1 MNMSPETAK
10 SAPSLFGR
18 CAPSIWPLRLTNS
31 APAPAIRPV
40 TAYTRVRGP
49 TSKVPVTDS
58 YKELAAWAGTTVL
71 WGALVAWLRRGTG
84 NGDPIGWDVGLC
96 VAVWAALTLWGACD
110 VYAGWCAED
119 M

>member
-1 MNMSPETAK
+1 M
-10 SAPSLFGR
+10 
-18 CAPSIWPLRLTNS
+18 
-31 APAPAIRPV
+31 
-40 TAYTRVRGP
+40 
-49 TSKVPVTDS
+49 TDS

-119 M
+119 MEAWKADANGN